1 MLNVDMTMSQALRS
15 VVRSRAGQEAL
26 VCGDARLTYGRFLER
41 VEALAGGL
49 HGRGVRKGDRVVCIL
64 PPGVEHATLF
74 FAVAELGAVIV
85 PLNPQVRPR
94 QLNDVLGDALPTVL
108 VTSQPLE
115 REQVQLP
122 PGVLVVGAGPSTLPG
137 VPFEKLLSGGRTPLP
152 ESGVMPE
159 DLHALLYTSGTTGK
173 PKGAMHSHRSLIAPV
188 VASLK
193 VRELWTR
200 PTQLRQVGQMAIA
213 LARYR
218 ERLLRVVGRPFTF
231 LSTAGWHGI
240 TGIQVML
247 EALLMGDKLV
257 VMPQFRPRECLE
269 LIEKERVT
277 LLVAVPMAY
286 QVMLGLGD
294 LDKYDTS
301 SLVICGTGTAPC
313 PPELGREIQRRFGC
327 ALYIG
332 FGATEMGGGVAIT
345 SLSDS
350 SRQQVE
356 TVGKPLPGVDIKIV
370 DDQRR
375 ELPPGQV
382 GELACRGDNIMLG
395 YYQDAELSAATVDA
409 EGWYYTGDL
418 ARLDEEGHLR
428 IVGRKK
434 DVIIRGG
441 QNVYPVEI
449 EHYLMAHPKIR
460 EAAVV
465 GVPVGVH
472 GESAW
477 AFVQLEEGADM
488 SVQEVKD
495 HCREALE
502 AYKIP
507 AQVRFVTDFP
517 RGEMGKTQKYRL
529 REMALEEAEEER
541 NER

>member
-1 MLNVDMTMSQALRS
+1 MLNVDMTLSGALRE

-26 VCGDARLTYGRFLER
+26 VCGDARLTYGQLLEQ

-64 PPGVEHATLF
+64 PPGVAHATLF

-85 PLNPQVRPR
+85 PLNAQVRPR
-94 QLNDVLGDALPTVL
+94 QLNDVLADALPAAL
-108 VTSQPLE
+108 VTSHPLD
-115 REQVQLP
+115 REQVQVP
-122 PGVLVVGAGPSTLPG
+122 PGVLVIGAGPSALSG
-137 VPFEKLLSGGRTPLP
+137 VPFEDLLSGGGAPLP
-152 ESGVMPE
+152 EPGVLPE
-159 DLHALLYTSGTTGK
+159 DLHALLYTSGTTGR

-188 VASLK
+188 VASLR

-257 VMPQFRPRECLE
+257 VMPQFRPRACLA
-269 LIEKERVT
+269 LIEQEGVT

-286 QVMLGLGD
+286 RVMLSLDD
-294 LDKYDTS
+294 LDRYDTS

-313 PPELGREIQRRFGC
+313 PPELGREIRRRFGC

-332 FGATEMGGGVAIT
+332 FGATEMGGGVAVT
-345 SLSDS
+345 NLSDS

-375 ELPPGQV
+375 ALPQGQV

-395 YYQDAELSAATVDA
+395 YYQDPELSAAAVDA

-418 ARLDEEGHLR
+418 ARLDDEGHLR

-434 DVIIRGG
+434 DVIVRGG
-441 QNVYPVEI
+441 QNIYPVEI
-449 EHYLMAHPKIR
+449 EHYLMAHPKIQ

-465 GVPVGVH
+465 GVPAGVQ
-472 GESAW
+472 GERAW
-477 AFVQLEEGADM
+477 AFVRLEEGVDLSA
-488 SVQEVKD
+488 QEVKD
-495 HCREALE
+495 YCRAALE
-502 AYKIP
+502 PHKIP
-507 AQVRFVTDFP
+507 AQVRFVADFP
-517 RGEMGKTQKYRL
+517 RGEMGKAQKYRL
-529 REMALEEAEEER
+529 REMALEELKEARHER
-541 NER
+541 

>member
-1 MLNVDMTMSQALRS
+1 MLNVDMTMSRALRE
-15 VVRSRAGQEAL
+15 VARSRSGQEAL
-26 VCGDARLTYGRFLER
+26 VCGHVRLTYGQLLER
-41 VEALAGGL
+41 VDGLANGL
-49 HGRGVRKGDRVVCIL
+49 HCLGVGKGDRVACIL
-64 PPGVEHATLF
+64 PPGPEHGVLF

-85 PLNPQVRPR
+85 PLSPQVRPR
-94 QLNDVLGDALPTVL
+94 QLNEVLADAQPVAL
-108 VTSQPLE
+108 VTSQPLDGALI
-115 REQVQLP
+115 QLP
-122 PGVLVVGAGPSTLPG
+122 PGLLIVQAGPSAPSG
-137 VPFEKLLSGGRTPLP
+137 VPFGELLSGGGAPVP
-152 ESGVMPE
+152 DSGVQPQ

-200 PTQLRQVGQMAIA
+200 PRQLKQVGQMAVA

-218 ERLLRVVGRPFTF
+218 EKLLRMVGRPFTF

-257 VMPQFRPRECLE
+257 VMPQFDPRRCLE
-269 LIEKERVT
+269 LIQKERVT

-286 QVMLGLGD
+286 QVMLSLDD
-294 LDKYDTS
+294 LDSYDTS

-356 TVGKPLPGVDIKIV
+356 TVGKPLPGVGIKIV
-370 DDQRR
+370 DEQRR
-375 ELPPGQV
+375 EVPPGEV
-382 GELACRGDNIMLG
+382 GELVCRGDNIMLG
-395 YYQDAELSAATVDA
+395 YYQDPELSASAVDA

-418 ARLDEEGHLR
+418 ARLDEKGYLR

-441 QNVYPVEI
+441 QNIYPVEI
-449 EHYLMAHPKIR
+449 EHYLVAHPKIR

-465 GVPVGVH
+465 GVPAGVQ
-472 GESAW
+472 GENVW
-477 AFVQLEEGADM
+477 AFVRLEEGVEM
-488 SVQEVKD
+488 SAQEVKD
-495 HCREALE
+495 HCRQALE
-502 AYKIP
+502 AHKVP
-507 AQVRFVTDFP
+507 AQVRFVADFP
-517 RGEMGKTQKYRL
+517 RGEMGKPQKYRL
-529 REMALEEAEEER
+529 RELAQEELKEGKDER
-541 NER
+541 

>member
-1 MLNVDMTMSQALRS
+1 MLNVDMTMSQALRQ
-15 VVRSRAGQEAL
+15 VVSSRAGQEAL
-26 VCGDARLTYGRFLER
+26 VCGDARLTYGQLLER

-49 HGRGVRKGDRVVCIL
+49 RDQGVRKGDRVVCIL
-64 PPGVEHATLF
+64 PPSLEYATLF

-94 QLNDVLGDALPTVL
+94 QLNGVLADARPAAL
-108 VTSQPLE
+108 VTSQPLDS
-115 REQVQLP
+115 EQVP
-122 PGVLVVGAGPSTLPG
+122 AGMLVVRAGPSVLSG
-137 VPFEKLLSGGRTPLP
+137 VPFEDLLSGGGALP
-152 ESGVMPE
+152 EVSVVPE
-159 DLHALLYTSGTTGK
+159 DLHALLYTSGTTGR

-200 PTQLRQVGQMAIA
+200 PTQLKQLGQMAIA

-257 VMPQFRPRECLE
+257 VMAQFRPRECLE
-269 LIEKERVT
+269 LIQRERVT

-286 QVMLGLGD
+286 HVMLSLDD
-294 LDKYDTS
+294 LDRYDTS

-332 FGATEMGGGVAIT
+332 FGATEMGGGVAVT

-370 DDQRR
+370 DDQGR
-375 ELPPGQV
+375 ELPQGEV

-395 YYQDAELSAATVDA
+395 YYQDPELSATAVDA

-418 ARLDEEGHLR
+418 ARLDEDGHLR

-434 DVIIRGG
+434 DLIIRGG

-460 EAAVV
+460 EVAVV
-465 GVPVGVH
+465 GVPGGMQ

-477 AFVQLEEGADM
+477 AFVRLEEGMDM
-488 SVQEVKD
+488 SAREVKD
-495 HCREALE
+495 HCRAVLE
-502 AYKIP
+502 TYKVP
-507 AQVRFVTDFP
+507 DQVRFVTDFP
-517 RGEMGKTQKYRL
+517 RGEMGKAQKYRL
-529 REMALEEAEEER
+529 REMALEELKEARHER
-541 NER
+541 